1 MSDGGLSSSSLYEDI
16 PRLNGAP
23 RGRFSAD
30 SIRYSEPIMSGLM
43 ALSDGAIIAFSGLCL
58 YLIHPGWD
66 SARNSNYIA
75 VIIVTSI
82 VAAAVIFSDNLLVVD
97 NRSSLKQRI
106 GKILRVY
113 ILFFLALI
121 AFTFALKISDSF
133 SRIWVFSWFLASAC
147 LLVLVRM
154 AVHIVVFEWGKK
166 GKLTRNVAIVG
177 ANEQSRRLIHFL
189 AKSGS
194 PWIRVAGIFDDRAG
208 RIPETVGEYP
218 VIGNLERLEQ
228 EVREKRIDDVLVALP
243 WSAEQRL
250 LEVLGVL
257 KALPVRVGLCPD
269 KVGFSF
275 PNHSYSLCGGIPVLD
290 VFQRPIDGWNSIL
303 KTIEDRV
310 LGSIILLMS
319 LPVML
324 IIAVLIKLD
333 SPGNIFFR
341 QTRYG
346 FNNQPFEMLKF
357 RSLYAENQ
365 DNSAETLVTRND
377 PRVTRLGAFLRRTSL
392 DELPQILNVLQGHMS
407 LVGPRPHARSA
418 KAAGKYYHTVVKQ
431 YHTRHKVKPGITGWA
446 QINGWRGE
454 TDTEEKILKRVEY
467 DIYYI
472 ENWSV
477 SFDIVIILKTVLS
490 LIHKENAY

>member
-1 MSDGGLSSSSLYEDI
+1 MSKGGLSAFHVPKKAPPVSGSS
-16 PRLNGAP
+16 
-23 RGRFSAD
+23 RGPVSVD
-30 SIRYSEPIMSGLM
+30 SIRYSEPIMAGFM
-43 ALSDGAIIAFSGLCL
+43 ALSDGAIIGLSGLCL

-66 SARNSNYIA
+66 VARNSNYLT
-75 VIIVTSI
+75 VIIFVSI
-82 VAAAVIFSDNLLVVD
+82 VAVAVFFSNNLLVFD
-97 NRSSLKQRI
+97 NGSSLKQRI
-106 GKILRVY
+106 GNILRVY
-113 ILFFLALI
+113 SLFFLALI
-121 AFTFALKISDSF
+121 VFTFALKISGSF
-133 SRIWVFSWFLASAC
+133 SRIWVFSWFLTSAC
-147 LLVLVRM
+147 SLVLIRM
-154 AVHIVVFEWGKK
+154 AVHMAVFEWSET
-166 GKLTRNVAIVG
+166 GKLTRNLAIVG
-177 ANEQSRRLIHFL
+177 ANEQSRRLIESL
-189 AKSGS
+189 SKNGT
-194 PWIRVAGIFDDRAG
+194 PWIRVAGIFDDRTG
-208 RIPETVGEYP
+208 RVPETVGEYP
-218 VIGNLERLEQ
+218 VIGDLQRLVQ

-243 WSAEQRL
+243 WAAEQRL
-250 LEVLGVL
+250 LEVLKLL
-257 KALPVRVGLCPD
+257 KILPVRVSLCPD
-269 KVGFSF
+269 IVGFNF
-275 PNHSYSLCGGIPVLD
+275 PNHSYSHCGGIPVLD
-290 VFQRPIDGWNSIL
+290 VLQRPIDGWNAIL

-333 SPGNIFFR
+333 SPGAIFFR

-377 PRVTRLGAFLRRTSL
+377 PRVTRVGAFLRRTSL

-418 KAAGKYYHTVVKQ
+418 KAAGKYYYKVVNQ

-477 SFDIVIILKTVLS
+477 SFDIVIIFKTVLS
-490 LIHKENAY
+490 LTHKENAY